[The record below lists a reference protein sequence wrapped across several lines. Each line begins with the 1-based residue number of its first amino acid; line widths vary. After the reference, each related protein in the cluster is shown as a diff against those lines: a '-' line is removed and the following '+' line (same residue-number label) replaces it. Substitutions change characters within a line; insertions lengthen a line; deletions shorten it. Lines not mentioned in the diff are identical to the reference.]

1 MIKVAVGSDD
11 TYSIVKF
18 VLKYLEEKEYSVV
31 PLDTL
36 KTGKL
41 EP

>member
-1 MIKVAVGSDD
+1 MFKVAVGSDD

-18 VLKYLEEKEYSVV
+18 VLKYLEESVV